1 MKYKK
6 FKQLKNERTKI
17 ALERIEILKE
27 MKKKRPEFGKRYE
40 ILIKRIA
47 KKYRINI

>member
-6 FKQLKNERTKI
+6 FKQIKDERTKI
-17 ALERIEILKE
+17 AMERIDILRGII
-27 MKKKRPEFGKRYE
+27 KKKPEFKERYE
-40 ILIKRIA
+40 TLIKSIA